1 MCCVGDIVGVY
12 SRGKP
17 VSDNDLSGIVLRKDK
32 ISLAVAFDQID
43 NSLDL
48 TAHDGALVV
57 IKLANDVTYRRMKRS
72 ASIYCLAITVNL

>member
-1 MCCVGDIVGVY
+1 MY

-17 VSDNDLSGIVLRKDK
+17 VSDKDLSGIVLRKDNL
-32 ISLAVAFDQID
+32 SLAVAFDQID

-48 TAHDGALVV
+48 SAHDGAIVV

-72 ASIYCLAITVNL
+72 VYILFVYNS